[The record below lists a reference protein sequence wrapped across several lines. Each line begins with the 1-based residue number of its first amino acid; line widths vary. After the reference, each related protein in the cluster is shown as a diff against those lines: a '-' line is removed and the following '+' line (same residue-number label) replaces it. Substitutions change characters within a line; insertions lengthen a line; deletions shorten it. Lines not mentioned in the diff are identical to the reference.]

1 MKKFALILIA
11 AFLFA
16 QSHAALASD
25 WATELREAL
34 ANGNFAEI
42 NVIAANNPNAQS
54 DIAMFLLREGQNNLA
69 ARPDVAIK
77 LFTAAVPFASQIK
90 LASAREAGN
99 IISTF
104 LALARDPAF
113 QNRNH
118 QGASEIFTA
127 ALAMSTEP
135 NLVVA
140 NPNLHNVALADA
152 RDFMGDSPNPSDT
165 NKILADQINLALQI
179 GSPAPLGPHGV
190 INPSAE

>member
-11 AFLFA
+11 ALLFA
-16 QSHAALASD
+16 HSHTAIASD
-25 WATELREAL
+25 WMTELREAL

-42 NVIAANNPNAQS
+42 NVIAANNPNAQN
-54 DIAMFLLREGQNNLA
+54 DIAMLLLREAQNNLA
-69 ARPDVAIK
+69 TRPDVAIK

-99 IISTF
+99 IVATF

-113 QNRNH
+113 QKRNP

-140 NPNLHNVALADA
+140 NPNLHNIALADA
-152 RDFMGDSPNPSDT
+152 RDFMGDDPNPSDA
-165 NKILADQINLALQI
+165 NKVLADQISLALQV
-179 GSPAPLGPHGV
+179 GSPAPIGPRGV